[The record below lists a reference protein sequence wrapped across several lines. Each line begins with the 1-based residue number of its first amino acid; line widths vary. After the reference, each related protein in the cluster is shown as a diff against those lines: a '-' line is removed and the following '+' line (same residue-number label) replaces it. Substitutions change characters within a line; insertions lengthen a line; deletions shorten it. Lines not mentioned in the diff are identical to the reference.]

1 MKGAYLGVILLIGH
15 QNTQVVDVILL
26 RDTHL
31 QDNIIHLLLIACI
44 LVEEITVTGTWFTRV
59 PDIDHRRSPARDSVN
74 ANENKLL
81 LFICYS

>member
-44 LVEEITVTGTWFTRV
+44 LVEEITVTG
-59 PDIDHRRSPARDSVN
+59 N
-74 ANENKLL
+74 
-81 LFICYS
+81 

>member
-44 LVEEITVTGTWFTRV
+44 LVEEITVTGNWIKVSYIVF
-59 PDIDHRRSPARDSVN
+59 IDL
-74 ANENKLL
+74 E
-81 LFICYS
+81 F